1 MTKGTK
7 GRGDAAPP
15 AGGGIDE
22 SEEQKRIVAKEI
34 ESHLEILEAAG
45 TLEEW
50 NDVAAEILAFWLSA
64 YRRTK
69 FSAYPPERIIG
80 GSLPVLMG
88 ECAKLSERVR
98 EGFRAGKRG
107 RPRMIL
113 TARSDANL
121 ILRSIGNKRGA
132 SGILHFIEAV
142 RLLAGVERIPEDQA
156 RKRVERAEKELGFKL
171 PRSLRQFPKRR
182 K

>member
-1 MTKGTK
+1 MTKDAK

-15 AGGGIDE
+15 AGGGFDE
-22 SEEQKRIVAKEI
+22 TDKQKRNFAKEL
-34 ESHLEILEAAG
+34 EKQFEILEAAG

-50 NDVAAEILAFWLSA
+50 NDVTAEILGFWLSA

-69 FSAYPPERIIG
+69 FSAHPPERLIG
-80 GSLPVLMG
+80 ATLPVMMV

-98 EGFRAGKRG
+98 KGFKRAHG
-107 RPRMIL
+107 RPKMIL

-121 ILRSIGNKRGA
+121 ILRNPGNRRGA
-132 SGILHFIEAV
+132 SGIIHFIEAV
-142 RLLAGVERIPEDQA
+142 RLLASVDRIPEDQA
-156 RKRVERAEKELGFKL
+156 RKRVIRAETELGFKL
-171 PRSLRQFPKRR
+171 PRSPRFGKGR

>member
-1 MTKGTK
+1 MTNGTK
-7 GRGDAAPP
+7 GRGDTAPP

-22 SEEQKRIVAKEI
+22 CEEQKRIVAKEI
-34 ESHLEILEAAG
+34 EKHLEILEAAG

-64 YRRTK
+64 YRRKK

-80 GSLPVLMG
+80 GTLPLLMG

-98 EGFRAGKRG
+98 KGFRGGAHG
-107 RPRMIL
+107 RPKMIL

-121 ILRSIGNKRGA
+121 ILRSIGNRRGA
-132 SGILHFIEAV
+132 SAILHFIEAV
-142 RLLAGVERIPEDQA
+142 RLLASVERIPEDQA
-156 RKRVERAEKELGFKL
+156 RKRVVRAETELGFKL
-171 PRSLRQFPKRR
+171 PRSPRFGQRR
-182 K
+182 GK

>member
-1 MTKGTK
+1 MTQGAK
-7 GRGDAAPP
+7 GRGDVAPP
-15 AGGGIDE
+15 AGGAIDE
-22 SEEQKRIVAKEI
+22 SEEQKRIVTKEI
-34 ESHLEILEAAG
+34 EKHLEILEAAG

-50 NDVAAEILAFWLSA
+50 NDVAAEILGFWLNA
-64 YRRTK
+64 YRRAK
-69 FSAYPPERIIG
+69 FSAHSSEQLVAAT
-80 GSLPVLMG
+80 LPVLMV

-98 EGFRAGKRG
+98 KGFRGTHG

-121 ILRSIGNKRGA
+121 ILRSIGNRRGT

>member
-7 GRGDAAPP
+7 GRGDTAPP

-22 SEEQKRIVAKEI
+22 CEEQKRIVAKEI
-34 ESHLEILEAAG
+34 GKHLEILEAAG

-50 NDVAAEILAFWLSA
+50 NDVAAEILGFWLNA
-64 YRRTK
+64 YRRAK
-69 FSAYPPERIIG
+69 FSAHSSERLVAAT
-80 GSLPVLMG
+80 LPVLMV

-98 EGFRAGKRG
+98 KGFRGTHG

-121 ILRSIGNKRGA
+121 ILRSIGNRRGA
-132 SGILHFIEAV
+132 SAILHFIEAV
-142 RLLAGVERIPEDQA
+142 RLLASVERIPEDQA
-156 RKRVERAEKELGFKL
+156 RKRVVRAETELGFKL
-171 PRSLRQFPKRR
+171 PRSPRFGRR
-182 K
+182 RGK